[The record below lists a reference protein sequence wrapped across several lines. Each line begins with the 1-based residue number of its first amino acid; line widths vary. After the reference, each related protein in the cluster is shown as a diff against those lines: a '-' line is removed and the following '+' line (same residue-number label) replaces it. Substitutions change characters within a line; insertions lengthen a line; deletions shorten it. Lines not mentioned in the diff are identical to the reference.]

1 MIPTYS
7 LSFDPLIAGLLIAGL
22 AGAAAIVLAV
32 SLWRR
37 ARGSWL
43 RASAMAILAVA
54 LWNPVI
60 TRNLQEPLSDVVV
73 LAVDESRSQAIS
85 TRKNDAE
92 KAATQLAET
101 LSRTPG
107 VEVRRLTVGTAA
119 DGASHREGTL
129 AIDDMTRA
137 WADVPQSR
145 RGAAILITDGQV
157 HDVPEDPTKANLGAP
172 LHVLLTGKPNEV
184 DRRLTIIDAPR
195 YGIVGR
201 ALTFTV
207 RVDDEAA
214 PAGSTVSLAVRRD
227 GEAIASSPIA
237 IPVGVPTPI
246 SVDIERRGLIAFELE
261 IQPGPQE
268 LTLENNRAAV
278 GVAGVRDRL
287 RVLLVS
293 GAPHAGERTWRSL
306 LKADPAVDL
315 VHFTI
320 LRPPE
325 KYDATPINEM
335 SLIAFPVRELFELKL
350 KEFDLVIFDRYRRQ
364 GVLSYAYLQNIVDYV
379 DKGGAFLEAAG
390 PTNAIQLSL
399 YATPLKAALPGAP
412 TGETSELPYRPMV
425 SDLGQRHPV
434 TQDLPGANTPL
445 DEEGKANHPTWGRWF
460 RQIGLQAQRGE
471 VLMTGL
477 DNRPLLVLDR
487 YGKGRV
493 AQLASDHMWLW
504 SRGFEGGGP
513 QAELLRRIAHW
524 LMKEPDLEE
533 EELRLVP
540 QGNQLEIR
548 RRSLSKNFAPVTL
561 TLPSGETKSITVKE
575 EAPGRAVARTEIT
588 ESGLYRAE
596 DGQRMALVAVGPP
609 NPLEVADVRAT
620 GDKLRPLAAATKGSV
635 RWLQD
640 GMPGLRRVAA
650 DQDASGRDWIGL
662 KSGGEARTIGARR
675 IALLPPMLAIV
686 LLLTAII
693 LAWHREA
700 DNRLER

>member
-7 LSFDPLIAGLLIAGL
+7 LSFDPLIAGLFIAGL
-22 AGAAAIVLAV
+22 AGAAAIVLAF
-32 SLWRR
+32 SLWHR

-43 RASAMAILAVA
+43 RAGAMAVLVLA

-60 TRNLQEPLSDVVV
+60 TRNLQEPLTDVVV
-73 LAVDESRSQAIS
+73 LAVDESRSQAIG

-92 KAATQLAET
+92 KAATQLAEV

-107 VEVRRLTVGTAA
+107 IEVRRLTVGATAA
-119 DGASHREGTL
+119 AGGLRREGTL
-129 AIDDMTRA
+129 AIDDIARA
-137 WADVPQSR
+137 WMDVPQSR
-145 RGAAILITDGQV
+145 RAAAILITDGQV
-157 HDVPEDPTKANLGAP
+157 HDVPEDPARANLGAP

-201 ALTFTV
+201 SLTFTV
-207 RVDDEAA
+207 RVDDEAV
-214 PAGSTVSLAVRRD
+214 PAGATVNLAVRRD
-227 GEAIASSPIA
+227 GEAVANSPISV
-237 IPVGVPTPI
+237 PVGVPTPI
-246 SVDIERRGLIAFELE
+246 SVNIERRGLIAFELE
-261 IQPGPQE
+261 IEPGSQE

-364 GVLSYAYLQNIVDYV
+364 GVLSYAYLQNIVNYIDQ
-379 DKGGAFLEAAG
+379 GGAFLEAAG

-412 TGETSELPYRPMV
+412 TGETSERPFRPMV

-434 TQDLPGANTPL
+434 TQDLPGANSPL
-445 DEEGKANHPTWGRWF
+445 DKEGKASDPTWGRWF
-460 RQIGLQAQRGE
+460 RQIGLEAQRGE

-533 EELRLVP
+533 EDLRLIA

-548 RRSLSKNFAPVTL
+548 RRSLSKDFAPITL
-561 TLPSGETKSITVKE
+561 TLPSGETKTIAVEE
-575 EAPGRAVARTEIT
+575 EAPGRAVARIEIT
-588 ESGLYRAE
+588 ESGLYRAQ
-596 DGQRMALVAVGPP
+596 DGQRKALVAVGSP
-609 NPLEVADVRAT
+609 NPLEVVDVRAT

-635 RWLQD
+635 HWLHD
-640 GMPGLRRVAA
+640 GMPGLRRVAS
-650 DQDASGRDWIGL
+650 DQDAGGRDWMGL
-662 KSGGEARTIGARR
+662 KAGKEARIIGARR
-675 IALLPPMLAIV
+675 ITLLPPMLAII
-686 LLLTAII
+686 LLLGAII
-693 LAWHREA
+693 LAWRREGQ
-700 DNRLER
+700 

>member
-1 MIPTYS
+1 MMPTYS
-7 LSFDPLIAGLLIAGL
+7 LSFDPLIAGGIIVVL
-22 AGAAAIVLAV
+22 ASAAAILLGV

-43 RASAMAILAVA
+43 RAASMAILVIA
-54 LWNPVI
+54 LWNPVL

-73 LAVDESRSQAIS
+73 LAVDESRSQAIG

-107 VEVRRLTVGTAA
+107 VELRRLTVGTATA
-119 DGASHREGTL
+119 SDGLRREGTL
-129 AIDDMTRA
+129 ALDDITRA
-137 WADVPQSR
+137 LADVPPGR

-157 HDVPEDPTKANLGAP
+157 HDIPADPTKSGLEAP
-172 LHVLLTGKPNEV
+172 LHVLLTGKPDEI

-201 ALTFTV
+201 PLTFTI

-214 PAGSTVSLAVRRD
+214 PAGSTVNLTVRRD
-227 GEAIASSPIA
+227 GENIASSPIA
-237 IPVGVPTPI
+237 VPIGVATPI
-246 SVDIERRGLIAFELE
+246 GVDIERRGLIAFELQVE
-261 IQPGPQE
+261 AGSQE

-364 GVLSYAYLQNIVDYV
+364 GILSYAYLQNIVNYIDQ
-379 DKGGAFLEAAG
+379 GGAFLEAAG
-390 PTNAIQLSL
+390 PTYATQLSL
-399 YATPLKAALPGAP
+399 YATPMKVALPGAP
-412 TGETSELPYRPMV
+412 TGDTSERPFRPMV

-434 TQDLPGANTPL
+434 TQDLPGANSPP
-445 DEEGKANHPTWGRWF
+445 DEEGKASDPTWGRWF
-460 RQIGLQAQRGE
+460 RQIGMEAQRGE

-513 QAELLRRIAHW
+513 QAELLRRMAHW

-533 EELRLVP
+533 EDLRLVA

-548 RRSLSKNFAPVTL
+548 RRSLSKEFAPVTL
-561 TLPSGETKSITVKE
+561 TLPSGETQTITVKE
-575 EAPGRAVARTEIT
+575 EAPGRAIARTDIT

-596 DGQRMALVAVGPP
+596 DGKRTALVAVGPP

-620 GDKLRPLAAATKGSV
+620 GDRLRPLAIATKGSV

-640 GMPGLRRVAA
+640 GMPSLRRVSAG
-650 DQDASGRDWIGL
+650 QDASGRDWIGL
-662 KSGGEARTIGARR
+662 KTGGEARTIGARR
-675 IALLPPMLAIV
+675 MPVFPPLLAVV
-686 LLLTAII
+686 LLLGTII
-693 LAWHREA
+693 LAWRREG
-700 DNRLER
+700 R

>member
-7 LSFDPLIAGLLIAGL
+7 LSFDPLIAGMLIVGL
-22 AGAAAIVLAV
+22 AGTAAVILAF

-43 RASAMAILAVA
+43 RASAMAILAIA
-54 LWNPVI
+54 LCNPVV
-60 TRNLQEPLSDVVV
+60 TRNLQEPLSDVVI
-73 LAVDESRSQAIS
+73 LAVDESRSQAIG
-85 TRKNDAE
+85 TRKNDTE
-92 KAATQLAET
+92 KAANQLAEI
-101 LSRTPG
+101 LSRSPG
-107 VEVRRLTVGTAA
+107 IELRRLTVGTAA
-119 DGASHREGTL
+119 ATAGLRREGTL
-129 AIDDMTRA
+129 AIDDIARA

-157 HDVPEDPTKANLGAP
+157 HDVPEDAAKTDLGAP

-184 DRRLTIIDAPR
+184 DRRLTVIDAPR

-201 ALTFTV
+201 PLTFTV

-214 PAGSTVSLAVRRD
+214 AAGSTVSLAVRRD
-227 GEAIASSPIA
+227 GEALANSPVSVPI
-237 IPVGVPTPI
+237 GVPTPI
-246 SVDIERRGLIAFELE
+246 SVDIERRGLIAFELQIE
-261 IQPGPQE
+261 PGSQE

-364 GVLSYAYLQNIVDYV
+364 GVLSYAYLQNIVDYI

-390 PTNAIQLSL
+390 PTNAMQLSL
-399 YATPLKAALPGAP
+399 YASPLKAALPGAP
-412 TGETSELPYRPMV
+412 TGETSELPFRPMV

-434 TQDLPGANTPL
+434 TQDLPGANSPL
-445 DEEGKANHPTWGRWF
+445 DEEGKANDPTWGRWF
-460 RQIGLQAQRGE
+460 RQIGLEARRGE

-477 DNRPLLVLDR
+477 GNRPLLVLDR

-533 EELRLVP
+533 EELRLIP

-548 RRSLSKNFAPVTL
+548 RRSLSKEFAPVTL
-561 TLPSGETKSITVKE
+561 TLPSGETQKLTLQE
-575 EAPGRAVARTEIT
+575 EAPGRAIARIEIT

-596 DGQRMALVAVGPP
+596 DGGRRALVAVGPP

-620 GDKLRPLAAATKGSV
+620 GDRLRPLAAATKGSV

-640 GMPGLRRVAA
+640 GMPGLRRIAA

-662 KSGGEARTIGARR
+662 KAGGEARTIGARR
-675 IALLPPMLAIV
+675 IALLPPLLATA
-686 LLLTAII
+686 LLLAAII
-693 LAWHREA
+693 LAWRREG
-700 DNRLER
+700 R